1 MATFGTTSRWV
12 ALLVMSRLLAA
23 AAAVALFG
31 VHRVTD
37 YDGAL
42 VVLTL
47 VWTAVSLL
55 AYLRWPRLQGAPA
68 AWAVDG
74 AAALALVWLSGDW
87 RSPFYVFMLT
97 ALVLPTTGLPAK
109 KAILWGAT
117 FTGGYLVVALLT
129 RFSERAQGGAANV
142 ETAAT
147 HLMVPG
153 VVTLA
158 LAYAS
163 ELLSQ
168 LRSEQRRAEHLAVQ
182 TERQRIAWEL
192 HDSAKQRVHAAH
204 LVLTA
209 LEPQLRDGQ
218 GAVLD
223 HALAELRAAAADMDT
238 SVAELRAPLD
248 GRPLADLLHDRA
260 RELQA
265 ATPATITVTGT
276 LPDLPPLVAAHAY
289 RIAAEALT
297 NAVRHAGARRIAVE
311 LGPRAIVVRDDG
323 QGLPGHVRPGASGL
337 RSMANRAETIGAD
350 LELAPGDGGVG
361 TTVTLRL
368 PGPDGSPA
376 ADDRTRNQGAP
387 A

>member
-1 MATFGTTSRWV
+1 MATLGTTSRWV
-12 ALLVMSRLLAA
+12 ALLVMSRVLAA
-23 AAAVALFG
+23 GAAVTLFS
-31 VHRVTD
+31 VHRVTT
-37 YDGAL
+37 YDGLL

-47 VWTAVSLL
+47 VWTAASLG
-55 AYLRWPRLQGAPA
+55 AYLRWPVLQASRV

-87 RSPFYVFMLT
+87 RSPFYVFLLT
-97 ALVLPTTGLPAK
+97 ALILPTTTLPAK
-109 KAILWGAT
+109 RAIAWGAV
-117 FTGGYLVVALLT
+117 FTLGYLLVALLT
-129 RFSERAQGGAANV
+129 RFEDRATGGAANV

-163 ELLSQ
+163 ELLRR
-168 LRSEQRRAEHLAVQ
+168 LGEEQRRIERLAVQ

-192 HDSAKQRVHAAH
+192 HDSAKQRIHAAH

-218 GAVLD
+218 HEVLEV
-223 HALAELRAAAADMDT
+223 ALAELRAAAGDMDT

-248 GRPLADLLHDRA
+248 GRPLDALLRERA
-260 RELQA
+260 SELRA
-265 ATPATITVTGT
+265 ATPAAIVVRGS
-276 LPDLPPLVAAHAY
+276 LPDLPPLVAAHAF
-289 RIAAEALT
+289 RIASEALT
-297 NAVRHAGARRIAVE
+297 NAVRHARARQIVVE
-311 LGPRAIVVRDDG
+311 LGGGAIVVRDDG
-323 QGLPGHVRPGASGL
+323 VGFPEEVRPGASGL
-337 RSMANRAETIGAD
+337 RSMANRAETIGGT
-350 LELAPGDGGVG
+350 LELAPGPGGVG

-368 PGPDGSPA
+368 PVPGGPPPA
-376 ADDRTRNQGAP
+376 RDQNEGAL

>member
-1 MATFGTTSRWV
+1 MATLGTTSRWV

-23 AAAVALFG
+23 AAAVTLFAI
-31 VHRVTD
+31 HEVTR
-37 YDGAL
+37 YDG
-42 VVLTL
+42 VLMGLT
-47 VWTAVSLL
+47 VGWTAVSLL
-55 AYLRWPRLQGAPA
+55 AYLRWPRLPGSPA

-97 ALVLPTTGLPAK
+97 ALVLPTTSLPAK
-109 KAILWGAT
+109 RAVAWGAA
-117 FTGGYLVVALLT
+117 FTLGYLVVGALT
-129 RFSERAQGGAANV
+129 RLSENELRGAANV

-163 ELLSQ
+163 ELLSR
-168 LRSEQRRAEHLAVQ
+168 LRVEQHRAERLAVE

-204 LVLTA
+204 LVLTT

-218 GAVLD
+218 GEVLD
-223 HALAELRAAAADMDT
+223 HALGELRAAAADMDT

-248 GRPLADLLHDRA
+248 GRPVGDLLRERA
-260 RELQA
+260 RELRA
-265 ATPATITVTGT
+265 ATSAAITVTGA
-276 LPDLPPLVAAHAY
+276 LPELPPLVAAHAY
-289 RIAAEALT
+289 RIASEALT
-297 NAVRHAGARRIAVE
+297 NAVRHARARTITLE
-311 LGPRAIVVRDDG
+311 LGEHGIVVRDDG
-323 QGLPGHVRPGASGL
+323 DGLPEQLRPGASGL
-337 RSMANRAETIGAD
+337 RSMTNRAETIGAE
-350 LELAPGDGGVG
+350 LELAGGPGGAG

-368 PGPDGSPA
+368 PRAGGHPIRGA
-376 ADDRTRNQGAP
+376 AA
-387 A
+387 